1 LTPCARCGGRM
12 LQDGQSRDQTCF
24 TCGNVIYALP
34 VIEVDIKNRERRPSH
49 GGKSLA

>member
-1 LTPCARCGGRM
+1 M